1 MIYYKVNDR
10 GKGTQQCAPSFL
22 YIAIG
27 LQRDYQFFLKYNQQK
42 LYNSR
47 QAPID
52 VLKGWFESRAHS
64 ASKPSVE
71 YGEGL
76 QQLFGKGRYLHAGH
90 AVAANTNKI
99 PPQRLVLLGTIDDNT
114 FLW

>member
-1 MIYYKVNDR
+1 MVYAKLNKK
-10 GKGTQQCAPSFL
+10 GKRTHFRCALFFV
-22 YIAIG
+22 YAIG
-27 LQRDYQFFLKYNQQK
+27 LQRDYLFFLKYNQQK